1 MAVLA
6 GLRRCWRSGLIV
18 GRRDGRCTA
27 AATGGAAAAAI
38 EASKNRD
45 SLPETVA
52 GWRRRNSGESARYL
66 LLVGVLGVADSI
78 RCWRLAA
85 LRYLSPSVAFG
96 LRRNC
101 CVDRPPDSGGQQGWQ
116 RLSGG
121 GWVNSTPFTNCR
133 MPRISAAMGRQHRA
147 MAATTLCSLF

>member
-1 MAVLA
+1 MLA

-27 AATGGAAAAAI
+27 AATGGAAAAAAI
-38 EASKNRD
+38 EASKNHD

-52 GWRRRNSGESARYL
+52 GWRRRNSGESVRCFL
-66 LLVGVLGVADSI
+66 LASVLGAADLI

-85 LRYLSPSVAFG
+85 LRHLSPSVVFS

-101 CVDRPPDSGGQQGWQ
+101 CADRPPDSGG
-116 RLSGG
+116 
-121 GWVNSTPFTNCR
+121 
-133 MPRISAAMGRQHRA
+133 
-147 MAATTLCSLF
+147 